1 MRNQEAPCRK
11 KEVKSCHVCGW
22 DIKQQCIIEYL
33 QTCSTGLEQKTNTLM
48 LSAINCFTEN
58 SLSTVSSC
66 IILHLSPGKDMQ
78 HPLVHLPIV
87 F

>member
-1 MRNQEAPCRK
+1 M
-11 KEVKSCHVCGW
+11 KSCHVCRQ
-22 DIKQQCIIEYL
+22 DFKQQRIIEYL
-33 QTCSTGLEQKTNTLM
+33 QTCSTGLEQKTNKLI
-48 LSAINCFTEN
+48 LSAIKCFTEN
-58 SLSTVSSC
+58 NLSTVLSC